1 MKNILTISSKILFWH
16 QAFGRKNLPWQINKT
31 IYKVWIS
38 EIMLQQ
44 TQVKKVK
51 IYFSKFIKKYPNIY
65 SLSQASLDH
74 ILHLWSGLGY
84 YARARN
90 IYKTSQIIQ
99 NEFNGK
105 FPKDFYILLKF
116 PGIGRSTAGAI
127 LSSVYDKKYPILDG
141 NVKRLFSRYLSI
153 VYSEKREKYFWKYLE
168 KIMPEKNCGNF
179 NQGIM
184 DLGSQICTKHH
195 PKCLICPISMN
206 CKTYINQSFN
216 DFSLLKKVKKYC
228 ISNIE
233 IWNLILIKKSNQSI
247 LLQHQTSS
255 KIWKDL
261 FCFPYFSC
269 RKLLFIWLNIKKI
282 QIDSIEKMKNIRHR
296 LCNLNL
302 YIIPIKIIVK
312 NHIQESFFGKEFI
325 WYKLNNPPKIG
336 IPAPVKKILKI
347 IN

>member
-1 MKNILTISSKILFWH
+1 MKNIFTISSKILFWH
-16 QAFGRKNLPWQINKT
+16 QVFGRKNLPWQINKT

-44 TQVKKVK
+44 TQVKTVK
-51 IYFSKFIKKYPNIY
+51 IYFNKFIKKYPNI
-65 SLSQASLDH
+65 SALSKASLNR

-84 YARARN
+84 YVRAHN
-90 IYKTSQIIQ
+90 IYKTSQIIK
-99 NEFNGK
+99 NEFHGK
-105 FPKDFYILLKF
+105 FPKDFHILLKF

-153 VYSEKREKYFWKYLE
+153 VYSAKREKYFWKYLE

-195 PKCLICPISMN
+195 PKCLICPIRIN
-206 CKTYINQSFN
+206 CKTYINQSLSTFG
-216 DFSLLKKVKKYC
+216 SLKKAKKYY
-228 ISNIE
+228 ISKVV
-233 IWNLILIKKSNQSI
+233 IWNLILIKKNNKSI
-247 LLQHQTSS
+247 LLQHQISS
-255 KIWKDL
+255 KIWKNL

-282 QIDSIEKMKNIRHR
+282 QIDSIEQVGSIQHR
-296 LCNLNL
+296 LSNLNL
-302 YIIPIKIIVK
+302 YIIPIKIIAK
-312 NHIQESFFGKEFI
+312 NQIKETFFGKEFI
-325 WYKLNNPPKIG
+325 WYKFNNPPKIG
-336 IPAPVKKILKI
+336 IPTPVKKILKM